1 MPKNGILMENQENM
15 QTIEV
20 NSKQFELTWIL
31 MTYKCDMR

>member
-1 MPKNGILMENQENM
+1 MGFKGNVSN
-15 QTIEV
+15 IEV